1 MKYLGFFLFAA
12 LLAGCSQKSDFST
25 DGWNENPDENSVSDD
40 TVSEK
45 DESDEGADQN
55 VADHDVVDVPDIVD
69 ENEEEDVVQED
80 ENDISD
86 EDSFVEPCRIE
97 NLEGVWVQRN
107 ILVTNSKSPIGT
119 TTKSTTTTYNRI
131 EASCNGNKIR
141 FLGTVCEVDMENN
154 SVVKITAPRQFVDH
168 LDPIDRMV
176 EIVDCEDKICLH
188 QVLTAET
195 RGVKMNDP
203 LNDPLPKDGTNFDQ
217 DLDGNPG
224 VTVIASGIISGKLFF
239 IQRIKSEF
247 TVEWVENSIISG
259 SLWFEDNQFTLGS
272 DPYGNGLEKQ
282 RDPITAILDESFTA
296 LKKIDQSMTCLQ
308 ITEERKTLFD

>member
-1 MKYLGFFLFAA
+1 MKYLILLFIVTVF
-12 LLAGCSQKSDFST
+12 AGCSQKSDFST
-25 DGWNENPDENSVSDD
+25 DGWNEKSDEPGSVDDSENEKNEPDENEEQSGNDLDEMTSDAEIIE
-40 TVSEK
+40 EK
-45 DESDEGADQN
+45 EEED
-55 VADHDVVDVPDIVD
+55 DIVD
-69 ENEEEDVVQED
+69 E
-80 ENDISD
+80 
-86 EDSFVEPCRIE
+86 DSFIEPCLIKDFD
-97 NLEGVWVQRN
+97 GVWVQRN
-107 ILVTNSKSPIGT
+107 ILVTTSKSPVGT

-131 EASCNGNKIR
+131 EASCNGSKIR

-168 LDPIDRMV
+168 LDPIDRML

-217 DLDGNPG
+217 DLDTNPG

-247 TVEWVENSIISG
+247 TLEWVENSIISG

-282 RDPITAILDESFTA
+282 RDPIVAILDESFTA
-296 LKKIDQSMTCLQ
+296 LKKIDPSMTCLQ
-308 ITEERKTLFD
+308 ITEKRKTLFD